1 MKGTATVFREA
12 DEWVCKASFRRRAPK
27 GNHALCLETRTMI
40 NGVVI
45 SETMQLVCVLLV
57 LFFTIGGIYFMQ
69 KFTGV

>member
-1 MKGTATVFREA
+1 VTR
-12 DEWVCKASFRRRAPK
+12 
-27 GNHALCLETRTMI
+27 LETWAMI

>member
-1 MKGTATVFREA
+1 
-12 DEWVCKASFRRRAPK
+12 
-27 GNHALCLETRTMI
+27 MI

-57 LFFTIGGIYFMQ
+57 LFFTIGVIYFMQ